1 MKHAFLIIA
10 HNEYPVLEVLL
21 SMLDD
26 ERNDIYLHIDKR
38 ATELFQQIKK
48 VKMQKAGFYLIENPI
63 KVYWGDIS
71 QVQVEYLL
79 FETALSH
86 GPYAYYHLLSGTDL
100 PIKSQDYIHAF
111 FQQNAGKEFVGFWQD
126 AAHQRDLERK
136 VFRYYFFTKRLKD
149 KEHLLHGITALIRNL
164 ILAVQ
169 KISHYRRKQTFEFK
183 KGGNWISITENAVK
197 YLLQYK
203 EIVLNRM
210 KYTMHCTNNANTGS
224 MREIDWEHGSPYIW
238 QDHDYQTLINSNKI
252 FARKFNSNQMGVVY
266 KIQKLYL
273 KQVPK

>member
-1 MKHAFLIIA
+1 MRLTLYTMPASTNHCMACSKSLAQVLFSQRQKVVLTLAIRFVAYFVQLRIA
-10 HNEYPVLEVLL
+10 
-21 SMLDD
+21 
-26 ERNDIYLHIDKR
+26 
-38 ATELFQQIKK
+38 K
-48 VKMQKAGFYLIENPI
+48 VKRLHKPWTSSTY
-63 KVYWGDIS
+63 
-71 QVQVEYLL
+71 
-79 FETALSH
+79 
-86 GPYAYYHLLSGTDL
+86 LLSGTDL

-210 KYTMHCTNNANTGS
+210 KYTLCADEIFIQTILWNSPFRERMHCTNNANTGS

>member
-1 MKHAFLIIA
+1 
-10 HNEYPVLEVLL
+10 
-21 SMLDD
+21 
-26 ERNDIYLHIDKR
+26 
-38 ATELFQQIKK
+38 
-48 VKMQKAGFYLIENPI
+48 MQKAGFYLIENPI

-169 KISHYRRKQTFEFK
+169 KISHHRRKQTFEFK

-210 KYTMHCTNNANTGS
+210 KYTLCADEIFIQTILWNSPFRERMHCTNNANTGS